1 MAGPGFRREGDSLKE
16 GSANLLFGIL
26 FFGKLRENEKK
37 IGLFV
42 TILQVKIECGTTNE
56 IYAASEPN
64 RCEYEFKYRTP
75 AACASLPPPIQRDPL
90 RDEL

>member
-16 GSANLLFGIL
+16 GSANLLFGII
-26 FFGKLRENEKK
+26 FFGKLRENEN
-37 IGLFV
+37 V